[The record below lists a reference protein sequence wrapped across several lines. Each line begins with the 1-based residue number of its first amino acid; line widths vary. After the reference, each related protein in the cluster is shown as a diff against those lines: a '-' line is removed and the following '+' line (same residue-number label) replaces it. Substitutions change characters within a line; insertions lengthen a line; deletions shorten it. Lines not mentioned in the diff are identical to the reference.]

1 MSISFSESI
10 STLGLS
16 SLVSKGDILSSDG
29 TTRSRLPVGT
39 DGKVLTAQS
48 SASLGLSWAD
58 GPIASSSYF
67 SLIESST
74 LTTDTVSYTFSNL
87 PTTYHTFRIILQGKH
102 TATANDTAGRYN
114 YIQINGDTTAT
125 NYYISYFYGTSSAT
139 YSNTENKGSYSGF
152 YAGTGSSD
160 NHTNNVNYRG
170 IISFDISGASN
181 TSFYKI
187 VRIAAGNGD
196 GPDQQHSVG
205 MWISTSAVTS
215 ISVSQQTLNYG
226 PGTYVALYG
235 MK

>member
-29 TTRSRLPVGT
+29 TTRSKLPVGA

-58 GPIASSSYF
+58 GPTASSSSF
-67 SLIESST
+67 VLIESST

-87 PTTYHTFRIILQGKH
+87 PTTYHTFRLILQGKH

-125 NYYISYFYGTSSAT
+125 NYLINYFYGTTGSDAG
-139 YSNTENKGSYSGF
+139 NTEDKGSYSGF
-152 YAGTGSSD
+152 IAGKGSSD

-170 IISFDISGASN
+170 IISLEISGASN
-181 TSFYKI
+181 TSFYKM
-187 VRIAAGNGD
+187 VRISAGNAK
-196 GPDQQHSVG
+196 GPDNQHSIG

-215 ISVSQQTLNYG
+215 INVSQQTLNYG